1 MKALLLLLA
10 LVSVCYGRMGE
21 TYAKCVERYGE
32 GNKKG
37 DLAKFEKNGVTI
49 IVVFTNPHYGGRVIG
64 ISYLAPE
71 KIMTEAG
78 AVSLL
83 SRSNSRSFGWML
95 ESKSSK
101 KINYGFRE
109 KRFPNGK
116 LLWGYAPWTAEYSK
130 KTAPAAPA
138 LAGQQSFPTPM
149 TTGRP
154 RTLYPESGD
163 RSQRRGIEESR
174 NRIRA
179 AGCGVKGR

>member
-116 LLWGYAPWTAEYSK
+116 LLWGYAPWTAEYRK
-130 KTAPAAPA
+130 KSGF
-138 LAGQQSFPTPM
+138 LVIGQ
-149 TTGRP
+149 TTK
-154 RTLYPESGD
+154 YKE
-163 RSQRRGIEESR
+163 I
-174 NRIRA
+174 
-179 AGCGVKGR
+179 VKRLEKLNKLSEDEDLEGF